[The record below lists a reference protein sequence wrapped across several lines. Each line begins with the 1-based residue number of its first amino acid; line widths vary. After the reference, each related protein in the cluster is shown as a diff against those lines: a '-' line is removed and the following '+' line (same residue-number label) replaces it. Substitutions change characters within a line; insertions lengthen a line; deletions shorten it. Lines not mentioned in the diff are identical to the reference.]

1 MVLEPLSVLCE
12 FSSILESQRLSN
24 LLSFIDSFKKDL
36 LSTEEVNQFRHC
48 IVRFFFFNSR
58 QIFEEE
64 YHKTNFMH

>member
-36 LSTEEVNQFRHC
+36 LSTEEVTF
-48 IVRFFFFNSR
+48 IL
-58 QIFEEE
+58 
-64 YHKTNFMH
+64 K